1 MSAMA
6 SGKEAHHRVHY
17 YAPANYKP
25 FASTEKLASTPHRV
39 LARMV
44 GSIKKNT
51 LQSRVRVEH
60 HSERQGSTPRVHY
73 YTPAIKHIG

>member
-1 MSAMA
+1 MSAIA
-6 SGKEAHHRVHY
+6 SDKEAHHRVHY
-17 YAPANYKP
+17 YISCQLQAVCINGKAR
-25 FASTEKLASTPHRV
+25 TPHRV

>member
-17 YAPANYKP
+17 YISCQLQAVCINGKAR
-25 FASTEKLASTPHRV
+25 TPHRV

-44 GSIKKNT
+44 GEYKKENT
-51 LQSRVRVEH
+51 AK
-60 HSERQGSTPRVHY
+60 QGSR
-73 YTPAIKHIG
+73 